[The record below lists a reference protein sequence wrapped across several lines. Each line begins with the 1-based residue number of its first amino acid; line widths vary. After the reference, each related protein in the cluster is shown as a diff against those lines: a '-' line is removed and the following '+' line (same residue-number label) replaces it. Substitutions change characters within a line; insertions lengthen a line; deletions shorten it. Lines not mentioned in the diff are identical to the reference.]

1 MANLASTAVTVVE
14 SWTEGDTYGKRLNV
28 FYVKVVLSAQGGGTN
43 LIPASVIM
51 PGFNTIVSGGTF
63 VKSDNSDVQVS
74 SPSYDRTNLL
84 LGLTPADVTGTYQGI
99 VKGY

>member
-1 MANLASTAVTVVE
+1 MANLASSAVTVVE
-14 SWTEGDTYGKRLNV
+14 SWTEGDTHGKRLNC
-28 FYVKVVLSAQGGGTN
+28 FYVSVVLTAQGGGTN

-63 VKSDNSDVQVS
+63 TKADNSDVQVS
-74 SPSYDRTNLL
+74 SPSADRTFLL
-84 LGLTPADVTGTYQGI
+84 LGLTPADVTGTYLGI